1 MRARTAARLA
11 WSLWFLTLAL
21 AIGAFVLLFLNRH
34 TAAPAGSLGRSANVT
49 FPIIFLVF
57 STVGATVATR
67 QPSNPIGWIFCVSGL
82 SVTLATFSSEY
93 SIYGLF
99 TKPGS
104 LPALDLMLWLDNWA
118 WAPGAQLTT
127 TFLLLLFPT
136 GRLPSPR
143 WRFVAW
149 LSVVA
154 VAVLAAGFAF
164 DPGPLQDFST
174 IDNPYGIS
182 GFHWATIAGALISL
196 AAAMACVAALIV
208 RFRRSAG
215 EERAQMKWFVLSA
228 VVLVAV
234 LVPVIL
240 GPQQTPELLTF
251 LMGVGFGLL
260 AVTTGIA
267 ILKYHLYDIDV
278 VINKTVVYALLA
290 GFFTAVYAAIV
301 IGIGAA
307 LGSRSNGVLM
317 VAAAVIIAVAFQP
330 VRDRAQRFANRM
342 VYGERATPYEALSEF
357 SRWAAGGYSM
367 DAALPEL
374 ARIVGLSTG
383 STRAEV
389 WLRLGMQL
397 RRVAAW
403 PLGGVAT
410 GPSVDL
416 DGDVPT
422 LPGAD
427 RTYAVVHRG
436 DLLGALAVSKPA
448 ADPLTPA
455 EDKLLADLASQ
466 AGLLLRNAALIED
479 LRASRQRIVAA
490 QDAERR
496 RLERNIH
503 DGAQQQLVALA
514 VKLGLV
520 GAVMHKDPDQAGR
533 LIEDLKAETGDALEN
548 LRDLARGIYPP
559 LLADQGLMA
568 ALESQSRKIAVP
580 VTVKSDGIGRYG
592 QEVEAAVYFCTLE
605 ALQNVTKYAHASA
618 IRVGLWEEEGELNF
632 SVTDDGEGFDT
643 TATSYGT
650 GLQGM
655 ADRLAAQGGVL
666 EIRSRPGEGTTVRG
680 RLPADIRV

>member
-1 MRARTAARLA
+1 MRARTAARVA
-11 WSLWFLTLAL
+11 WSSWAVTFAL
-21 AIGAFVLLFLNRH
+21 FAASFFLLFLNRH
-34 TAAPAGSLGRSANVT
+34 TAVPAGSLGRSANIT
-49 FPIIFLVF
+49 FPIVFLVF

-67 QPSNPIGWIFCVSGL
+67 QPSNPIGWIFCASGL
-82 SVTLATFSSEY
+82 SIALSTFSSEY
-93 SIYGLF
+93 STFGLF

-143 WRFVAW
+143 WRIAAW

-154 VAVLAAGFAF
+154 VSVLAVGVAF
-164 DPGPLQDFST
+164 DPGPLADFPT
-174 IDNPYGIS
+174 IENPYGIS
-182 GFHWATIAGALISL
+182 GLHVASIAGPLISL
-196 AAAMACVAALIV
+196 AAAMVSVAALTV
-208 RFRRSAG
+208 RFRRSSG
-215 EERAQMKWFVLSA
+215 EERAQMKWFVLAA

-234 LVPVIL
+234 LIPVIL
-240 GPQQTPELLTF
+240 GPGNTPEVLTA

-260 AVTTGIA
+260 GVATGIA
-267 ILKYHLYDIDV
+267 ILKYRLYDIDV

-290 GFFTAVYAAIV
+290 GFFTAVYVGIV

-307 LGSRSNGVLM
+307 VGSRSNGVLT

-330 VRDRAQRFANRM
+330 VRERAQRFANRL
-342 VYGERATPYEALSEF
+342 VYGKRATPYEALSEF
-357 SRWAAGGYSM
+357 SHWASGGYSI

-374 ARIVGLSTG
+374 AKIVGESTG
-383 STRAEV
+383 ASQAEV
-389 WLRLGMQL
+389 WLRLGSQL
-397 RRVAAW
+397 RLVAAW
-403 PLGGVAT
+403 PAGSVAPGGTV
-410 GPSVDL
+410 GL
-416 DGDVPT
+416 DGEVQS

-427 RTYAVVHRG
+427 RTYPVVHQS
-436 DLLGALAVSKPA
+436 DLLGALAVSKSA

-455 EDKLLADLASQ
+455 EDKLLRDLASQ
-466 AGLLLRNAALIED
+466 AGLLLRNAGLIED

-496 RLERNIH
+496 RLERNLH
-503 DGAQQQLVALA
+503 DGAQQQLVALS

-520 GAVMHKDPDQAGR
+520 GAVMRKDPDQAGR
-533 LIEDLKAETGDALEN
+533 LLEDLKSETGEALEN

-559 LLADQGLMA
+559 LLADQGLKA
-568 ALESQSRKIAVP
+568 ALESQFRKVAIP
-580 VTVKSDGIGRYG
+580 VTLDSDGIGRYG

-605 ALQNVTKYAHASA
+605 GLQNVTKYAHASS
-618 IRVGLWEEEGELNF
+618 IRVRLWEQEGELNF
-632 SVTDDGEGFDT
+632 SVTDDGEGFDPA
-643 TATSYGT
+643 ATSYGT

-666 EIRSRPGEGTTVRG
+666 EVRSRPGEGTTITG
-680 RLPADIRV
+680 RLPAGVRV